1 MMDIKDAQ
9 LQWYIGFF
17 DKKSQGSG
25 AANNNENI
33 QLADEL
39 HKPIT
44 RKFEKRRVYSSFRYN
59 IWSAD
64 LADMQLISK
73 FNKRFR
79 LLLCVIDIY
88 SKYAWLIPLKE
99 KKSVSIINAFRKI
112 LKESKENLI
121 KYGQTKEVNFTIA
134 LLKND

>member
-1 MMDIKDAQ
+1 
-9 LQWYIGFF
+9 
-17 DKKSQGSG
+17 
-25 AANNNENI
+25 
-33 QLADEL
+33 
-39 HKPIT
+39 
-44 RKFEKRRVYSSFRYN
+44 
-59 IWSAD
+59 
-64 LADMQLISK
+64 MQLISK

-121 KYGQTKEVNFTIA
+121 KYG
-134 LLKND
+134 

>member
-44 RKFEKRRVYSSFRYN
+44 RKFEKRKVYSSFRHN

-121 KYGQTKEVNFTIA
+121 KYGQTKEVNFTVA

>member
-44 RKFEKRRVYSSFRYN
+44 RKFEKRKVYSSFRYN

-79 LLLCVIDIY
+79 LLLCVIDTY

>member
-1 MMDIKDAQ
+1 MDIKEDQ
-9 LQWYIGFF
+9 LQWYTIFF

-44 RKFEKRRVYSSFRYN
+44 RKFEKRKVYSSFRYN

-79 LLLCVIDIY
+79 VLLCVIDIY